1 MNIVESIILGVIQG
15 ITEFLPI
22 SSTGHLT
29 LAGKLMGLISDSH
42 PEAWTS
48 FIAVIQLGTL
58 ASILVYF
65 REDIKNILTM
75 FTKESLFERKSFR
88 EQSLHSRLGWL
99 IIIGTIPVVVIG
111 LLFKQQIEGVFTKNL
126 YVIAVS
132 LIALAVLLAVAEKV
146 ASHRKEIS
154 EVGWLDAVIVGIAQ
168 AFALIPGSSRSGTTL
183 TGGLFVGM
191 NREAA
196 ARFSFLLSIPA
207 IFASGLLELY
217 RGIQDGHRF
226 DRGGELCRCN
236 GRLGDQRLLRDR
248 FSSEVSEKKHDVSF
262 RLLSDRARRTDPG
275 PARYRQDRAID
286 LTPIHEEGLPMYE
299 KKPWLKF
306 YGDVPESIDYPRVT
320 MYEALMQ
327 TVGAVSGRHRLRF
340 LRHHL
345 HLPAV
350 RRRRSTGAPMRWPPS
365 G

>member
-1 MNIVESIILGVIQG
+1 MNIVESIILGIIQG

-29 LAGKLMGLISDSH
+29 LAGKAMGLISDSH
-42 PEAWTS
+42 PERWTS

-65 REDIKNILTM
+65 REDIKNILTT
-75 FTKESLFERKSFR
+75 FIRENAFERRSYR
-88 EQSLHSRLGWL
+88 EQSLYSRLGWL
-99 IIIGTIPVVVIG
+99 IIIGTLPVVIIG

-146 ASHRKEIS
+146 ASHKKEIS
-154 EVGWLDAVIVGIAQ
+154 EVGWLDALVVGIAQ

-183 TGGLFVGM
+183 TGGLFMGM

-217 RGIQDGHRF
+217 EAFKMGIDSIGAV
-226 DRGGELCRCN
+226 N
-236 GRLGDQRLLRDR
+236 YVVATV
-248 FSSEVSEKKHDVSF
+248 VSGIS
-262 RLLSDRARRTDPG
+262 G
-275 PARYRQDRAID
+275 YCAID
-286 LTPIHEEGLPMYE
+286 FLLKYLRKNTTFLFVYYRIALGALILGLLFTD
-299 KKPWLKF
+299 KI
-306 YGDVPESIDYPRVT
+306 VP
-320 MYEALMQ
+320 
-327 TVGAVSGRHRLRF
+327 
-340 LRHHL
+340 
-345 HLPAV
+345 
-350 RRRRSTGAPMRWPPS
+350 
-365 G
+365 

>member
-1 MNIVESIILGVIQG
+1 MNIGESIILGVIQG

-75 FTKESLFERKSFR
+75 FTKESLFERRSFR

-146 ASHRKEIS
+146 ASHKKEIA
-154 EVGWLDAVIVGIAQ
+154 EIGWLDAVIVGIAQ

-207 IFASGLLELY
+207 ILASGLLELY
-217 RGIQDGHRF
+217 QAFKMGIDST
-226 DRGGELCRCN
+226 GGAN
-236 GRLGDQRLLRDR
+236 YAVATI
-248 FSSEVSEKKHDVSF
+248 VSGIS
-262 RLLSDRARRTDPG
+262 G
-275 PARYRQDRAID
+275 YCAID
-286 LTPIHEEGLPMYE
+286 FL
-299 KKPWLKF
+299 LKYLRKNTTF
-306 YGDVPESIDYPRVT
+306 IFVYYRIALGALILVLLITDKIVP
-320 MYEALMQ
+320 
-327 TVGAVSGRHRLRF
+327 
-340 LRHHL
+340 
-345 HLPAV
+345 
-350 RRRRSTGAPMRWPPS
+350 
-365 G
+365 